1 MSTKIQIA
9 RTEEPQLRPNA
20 IQLENGQPVIN
31 YNEAEPGLYFKL
43 RDNTLCK
50 IGPTH
55 VGPNPP
61 NSSALGWPGNSI
73 GELWLE
79 TRGNVT
85 ALHIWTGTEWS
96 RDADVSTDTDQTITG
111 VKTFTQVI
119 NAESG
124 INATG
129 QDIFADSIL
138 LSGTITGAETT
149 IGMANNILASKGY
162 VDSRSSSATLSNSLV
177 AGDFLEG
184 DDFDGSAP
192 VTWKVSSDAQATPN
206 TLVVRDLQGAIEAET
221 VKALDAI
228 EVGSDQVVIKSDG
241 KGLFKVG
248 VGIGETI
255 FPQSLLELKPATNT
269 HQLQLTES
277 SSNDGW
283 RLHGDDSNGGLLNL
297 TRHESGAD
305 EVKLTVLSDGSVGI
319 GTENPSTKLEVAGN
333 ITADNITTFK
343 DNLNTNIATATTI
356 AQIKTAII
364 NALALL

>member
-31 YNEAEPGLYFKL
+31 YNESEPGLYFKL

-111 VKTFTQVI
+111 LKTFSQII
-119 NAESG
+119 NAEGG
-124 INATG
+124 INAAG
-129 QDIFADSIL
+129 QDIFADSLL

-149 IGMANNILASKGY
+149 IGMADNVLASKGY
-162 VDSRSSSATLSNSLV
+162 VDSRASSATLSNPLI
-177 AGDFLEG
+177 AGNYLSG
-184 DDFDGSAP
+184 DDFDGSTS
-192 VTWKVSSDAQATPN
+192 VTWNISSDAQAAPN
-206 TLVVRDLQGAIEAET
+206 TLVARDFQGKTEVQTLKAVEA
-221 VKALDAI
+221 L
-228 EVGSDQVVIKSDG
+228 EVGGDKVIIKSDG
-241 KGLFKVG
+241 TGLFNTG
-248 VGIGETI
+248 VGIGETS

-283 RLHGDDSNGGLLNL
+283 RFHGDESNGSLLNL
-297 TRHESGAD
+297 IRHQSGAD
-305 EVKLTVLSDGSVGI
+305 ETKLTVLSNGNVGI
-319 GTENPSTKLEVAGN
+319 GTDNPLTKLTVAGD
-333 ITADNITTFK
+333 ITADNITEFK
-343 DNLNTNIATATTI
+343 NLLNTEAANATTI
-356 AQIKTAII
+356 AGLKSAII